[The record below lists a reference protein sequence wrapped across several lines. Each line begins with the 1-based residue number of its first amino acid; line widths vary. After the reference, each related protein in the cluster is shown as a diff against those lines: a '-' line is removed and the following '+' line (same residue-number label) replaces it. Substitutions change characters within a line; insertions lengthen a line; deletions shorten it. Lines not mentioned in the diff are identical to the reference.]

1 MREELKNFK
10 EEVEKLEE
18 NSILSMSNWWGF
30 YNPGEAGTI
39 ITKDKKIYFYTF
51 YLRQTPILEQ
61 DHIPLESMS
70 DGYTLSDQDYDK
82 IIQFIEQE
90 IKNKSYEFR
99 QVHDSGN
106 RVFGFY
112 KDEHFQYPNCYDS
125 NTGESLYH
133 KLQKLIKS
141 FDIER

>member
-1 MREELKNFK
+1 M
-10 EEVEKLEE
+10 V
-18 NSILSMSNWWGF
+18 IL
-30 YNPGEAGTI
+30 
-39 ITKDKKIYFYTF
+39 
-51 YLRQTPILEQ
+51 YL
-61 DHIPLESMS
+61 
-70 DGYTLSDQDYDK
+70 DQDYDK

-99 QVHDSGN
+99 PVRDSGN